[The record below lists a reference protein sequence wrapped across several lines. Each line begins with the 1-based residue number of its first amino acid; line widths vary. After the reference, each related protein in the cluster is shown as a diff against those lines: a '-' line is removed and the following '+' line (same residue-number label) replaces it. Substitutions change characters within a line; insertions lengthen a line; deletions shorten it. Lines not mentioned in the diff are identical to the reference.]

1 MSNFDNSRFTIHNYG
16 ITQIT
21 QKLQLSSPIY
31 ATTNKNKKFD
41 LYNSG
46 TKSIFGSGENY
57 IECNFYAYDDI
68 EALKQLKHCDII
80 KIDVEGAELEVI
92 KSIFPVI
99 EKYKPLI
106 YIELNP
112 HYKNLNSD
120 IFDVLKSLGYKTLEC
135 VSDSK
140 VYDINASQDFH
151 DGKDY
156 IFQTDKL

>member
-1 MSNFDNSRFTIHNYG
+1 M
-16 ITQIT
+16 
-21 QKLQLSSPIY
+21 SSPIY

-46 TKSIFGSGENY
+46 TKSIFGSCENY
-57 IECNFYAYDDI
+57 IEYNFYAYYDI

-112 HYKNLNSD
+112 NYKNLNSD